1 MEWLCIRSE
10 HLVLIATCIQFH
22 HLVFVSLNTCQS
34 VFHCNRTLLPMI
46 EYVLAETLE
55 CLDQLARRM
64 LMLGGWLVFQ
74 LSLALANNL
83 HEDDYLAITMCVRA
97 GAQGRLIPLITDL
110 PRNEVPVFIVVL
122 TTGSPGETLCSF
134 FSTLLSSCYLFSV
147 SWKVF
152 S

>member
-1 MEWLCIRSE
+1 
-10 HLVLIATCIQFH
+10 
-22 HLVFVSLNTCQS
+22 
-34 VFHCNRTLLPMI
+34 MI
-46 EYVLAETLE
+46 LYVRAETLE
-55 CLDQLARRM
+55 YFDPLARRM
-64 LMLGGWLVFQ
+64 FWFGGRSVFQ
-74 LSLALANNL
+74 LRHALANNL
-83 HEDDYLAITMCVRA
+83 HEDDHLAITMCVRA

-134 FSTLLSSCYLFSV
+134 FSTLLRSCCLFSV